1 MESRKEQILDLISK
15 GLDGDDIEEIIIA
28 LKKANVSSEN
38 KSTIKDSASEYS
50 IEDLKLK
57 SLKFYSE
64 EIGLP

>member
-28 LKKANVSSEN
+28 LKQANVSSES
-38 KSTIKDSASEYS
+38 KSTIKDSEYS
-50 IEDLKLK
+50 MEDLKLK